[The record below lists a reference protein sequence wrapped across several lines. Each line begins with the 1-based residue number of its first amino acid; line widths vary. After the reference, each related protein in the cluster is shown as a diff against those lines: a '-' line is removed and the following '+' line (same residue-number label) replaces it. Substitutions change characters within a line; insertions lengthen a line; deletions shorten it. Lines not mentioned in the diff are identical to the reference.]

1 MPPKIHKGKSDAQKE
16 NGDLS
21 ARDNVLVCVRMRP
34 LNRKERKS
42 NQKIA
47 WKIEDNNIHQLG
59 LKGNKGLPPKV
70 YSYDQLWGPGISNED
85 IFGKIGFSVV
95 KSTMEGF
102 HGVVFAYGQTS
113 AGKTHSI
120 HGGQDDPGMIPRAVE
135 AMFEYI
141 SNTPDREFL
150 IQVSYMEIY
159 NEIINDLLDPAGI
172 NLSVRE
178 DKKLGIHVSGL
189 SKSEVM
195 CIEQIY
201 ALLAQGES
209 HRHIGKTDYNDSS
222 SRSHTIFQVAVES
235 QSNLPHDKLVL
246 QSRLSLVDLAGSEDT
261 TKAGLDKKAETG
273 NINRS
278 LLALASVIWKISEPK
293 SKRTHIPYRDS
304 KLTRVLQESLNGCA
318 CISVLCCISP
328 SSGNVDE
335 SLSTLKF
342 ASRAKLIKN
351 TAKKNTKQADAKTL
365 LAKYKAEI
373 EDLKNRLMTAEANNG
388 GKVADGV
395 AASQISISAIE
406 EAERVKDEEIQQ
418 YKLKIEHLNKIILKS
433 PFSGEVTKNEILS
446 GTRAPGQ
453 NFRRP
458 SYFNMGARLGPTG
471 YQNERRR
478 QSAFTFG
485 SNIMTPENSFTASTK
500 KTNRRLIRSGSL
512 GLCDETGNEEIDD
525 LLCLPAKA
533 EVYFE
538 KEKTRQMEEKLT
550 EKDIEVQE
558 MYDTIAKLKGIIK
571 EKEIVISNLEEEF
584 EDQRH
589 EMKNLEYSNETLT
602 ETVREYE
609 NIIEDYEKKGVQA
622 ETAAPVV
629 SKKKTQPVPLWSNIK
644 TFKIITGIRS
654 RRTGK
659 HGSKSGPVVALFI
672 KNVETHNWEYHGRT
686 EWIQGFPDPVFS
698 RPFTVKNDP
707 ELHLRFSVY
716 DVDNQQQI
724 DQGDFIGVYE
734 FQLKSLIEKFDSNRD
749 QFIERPLETDNNEE
763 AWLKFKLKLDKK
775 KKSKKKNKILQLEN
789 KNLELENKNVQ
800 LENENLSLKR
810 RLGDIK

>member
-1 MPPKIHKGKSDAQKE
+1 MPPKIHKSKTNNEGQNG

-47 WKIEDNNIHQLG
+47 WKIDGNNINQLG
-59 LKGNKGLPPKV
+59 LKKNQGLPPKIF
-70 YSYDQLWGPGISNED
+70 SYDQLWGPGISNED
-85 IFGKIGFSVV
+85 IFGNIGFSVV
-95 KSTMEGF
+95 KTTMEGY

-120 HGGQDDPGMIPRAVE
+120 HGGQDDPGMIPRAVQ

-141 SNTPDREFL
+141 ENTTDRDFL
-150 IQVSYMEIY
+150 IRVSYMEIY
-159 NEIINDLLDPAGI
+159 NEIINDLLDPEGI
-172 NLSVRE
+172 NLQVRE
-178 DKKLGIHVSGL
+178 DPKKGIHVAGL
-189 SKSEVM
+189 AKTTVM
-195 CIEQIY
+195 SIEQIY

-235 QSNLPHDKLVL
+235 QSNLPTDKVVL
-246 QSRLSLVDLAGSEDT
+246 QSKLSLVDLAGSEDT

-293 SKRTHIPYRDS
+293 NKRTHIPYRNS
-304 KLTRVLQESLNGCA
+304 KLTRVLQESLNGSA

-335 SLSTLKF
+335 SISTLKF

-365 LAKYKAEI
+365 IAKYKAEI
-373 EDLKNRLMTAEANNG
+373 EELKNRLLNAENNDG
-388 GKVADGV
+388 GQV
-395 AASQISISAIE
+395 AASVSPSQVSISEIE
-406 EAERVKDEEIQQ
+406 EHKRKSAQEIQG
-418 YKLKIEHLNKIILKS
+418 YKTQIEHLNKIILKS
-433 PFSGEVTKNEILS
+433 PFQGDYSKNELLS
-446 GTRAPGQ
+446 GTTARGQ

-458 SYFNMGARLGPTG
+458 SYFNMGACLGPSG
-471 YQNERRR
+471 FQNPKRR

-485 SNIMTPENSFTASTK
+485 TNLTVPMERSAAPSQK
-500 KTNRRLIRSGSL
+500 PNRRLIRSGSL
-512 GLCDETGNEEIDD
+512 GLCDETGNEAIDD

-538 KEKTRQMEEKLT
+538 KEKTKQMKEKLS
-550 EKDIEVQE
+550 EKSEQVQE
-558 MYDTIAKLKGIIK
+558 LYEQIAELKGIIQ
-571 EKEIVISNLEEEF
+571 EKDTVIANLEEDLEDQLQEMKTKEF
-584 EDQRH
+584 E
-589 EMKNLEYSNETLT
+589 NETYL
-602 ETVREYE
+602 ETIREYE
-609 NIIEDYEKKGVQA
+609 SLIEEYEKKGTVA
-622 ETAAPVV
+622 EVAAP
-629 SKKKTQPVPLWSNIK
+629 KKKKPVQWEEIK
-644 TFKIITGIRS
+644 NFKIITGIRS

-659 HGSKSGPVVALFI
+659 HGSKSGPVVAFFK
-672 KNVETHNWEYHGRT
+672 KNKETCNWEYEGRT
-686 EWIQGFPDPVFS
+686 EWIQGFPDPVFK
-698 RPFTVKNDP
+698 REFNVKNDP
-707 ELHLRFSVY
+707 DLNLRFSVY
-716 DVDNQQQI
+716 DVDNHQQV

-734 FQLKSLIEKFDSNRD
+734 FQLKTLIEQFDD
-749 QFIERPLETDNNEE
+749 KKGEFIEYALETDNNEE
-763 AWLKFKLKLDKK
+763 AWLRFKLKLDSK
-775 KKSKKKNKILQLEN
+775 KKSKEKKKNRILQLE
-789 KNLELENKNVQ
+789 K
-800 LENENLSLKR
+800 ENETLKK

>member
-1 MPPKIHKGKSDAQKE
+1 MG
-16 NGDLS
+16 
-21 ARDNVLVCVRMRP
+21 
-34 LNRKERKS
+34 
-42 NQKIA
+42 
-47 WKIEDNNIHQLG
+47 
-59 LKGNKGLPPKV
+59 
-70 YSYDQLWGPGISNED
+70 
-85 IFGKIGFSVV
+85 
-95 KSTMEGF
+95 
-102 HGVVFAYGQTS
+102 
-113 AGKTHSI
+113 
-120 HGGQDDPGMIPRAVE
+120 
-135 AMFEYI
+135 
-141 SNTPDREFL
+141 
-150 IQVSYMEIY
+150 
-159 NEIINDLLDPAGI
+159 
-172 NLSVRE
+172 
-178 DKKLGIHVSGL
+178 
-189 SKSEVM
+189 
-195 CIEQIY
+195 
-201 ALLAQGES
+201 
-209 HRHIGKTDYNDSS
+209 
-222 SRSHTIFQVAVES
+222 
-235 QSNLPHDKLVL
+235 
-246 QSRLSLVDLAGSEDT
+246 
-261 TKAGLDKKAETG
+261 
-273 NINRS
+273 
-278 LLALASVIWKISEPK
+278 
-293 SKRTHIPYRDS
+293 
-304 KLTRVLQESLNGCA
+304 
-318 CISVLCCISP
+318 
-328 SSGNVDE
+328 
-335 SLSTLKF
+335 
-342 ASRAKLIKN
+342 
-351 TAKKNTKQADAKTL
+351 
-365 LAKYKAEI
+365 
-373 EDLKNRLMTAEANNG
+373 
-388 GKVADGV
+388 
-395 AASQISISAIE
+395 
-406 EAERVKDEEIQQ
+406 AERVKDEEIQQ

-558 MYDTIAKLKGIIK
+558 MYDTIAKLK
-571 EKEIVISNLEEEF
+571 
-584 EDQRH
+584 D
-589 EMKNLEYSNETLT
+589 
-602 ETVREYE
+602 
-609 NIIEDYEKKGVQA
+609 IIEDYEKKGVQA

-629 SKKKTQPVPLWSNIK
+629 SKKKTQPALLWSNIK

-800 LENENLSLKR
+800 LKNENLSLKR
-810 RLGDIK
+810 RIGKNKKNSLLSPLFFFF